1 MPPRPGDVAERKGRI
16 DAAAVEVIAERGF
29 AAATT
34 AEIASRAEVAEGT
47 IFRHYPTKKAL
58 LVGVLG
64 PLARKVIAP
73 LASRSLRKL
82 LKREHASLQAFL
94 EAVFDDRLRLLRSG
108 PPIVRVFLQ
117 EASLHPEVRDL
128 AATIVEDNIAGPF
141 RQALDGMKA
150 RGWIDA
156 GFDSAIALR
165 FIMST
170 FGTYF
175 VMRGLLFPDRDWDD
189 EKERAQMVA
198 FLARGLSPREPAR

>member
-1 MPPRPGDVAERKGRI
+1 MAPRPSDVAERKDRI

-64 PLARKVIAP
+64 PLARKVVAP

-82 LKREHASLQAFL
+82 LRQEHASLRAFL
-94 EAVFDDRLRLLRSG
+94 EAVFDDRLKLLRSG

-128 AATIVEDNIAGPF
+128 AATIVEENIAGPF

-150 RGWIDA
+150 KGWIDA
-156 GFDSAIALR
+156 GFDSATALR
-165 FIMST
+165 LIMST

-175 VMRGLLFPDRDWDD
+175 VMRGLLFPDRGWDD
-189 EKERAQMVA
+189 GRERAQMVA
-198 FLARGLSPREPAR
+198 FLARGLSPVEPAR